1 MRNVATTALEVAG
14 LAAVCVG
21 ALLVWT
27 PFGLIVSG
35 AVATTVGYLLA
46 GDE

>member
-21 ALLVWT
+21 ALILST

-35 AVATTVGYLLA
+35 AVATALGYLLA